1 MKSAGHT
8 GGAHFGWRCG
18 AVCGIFR
25 PMTATFTL
33 PDGFRY
39 LPGHFDR
46 AAQAALIEAVVAA
59 TRIAPFWRPAMPRT
73 GQPLSVMMTN
83 FGSLGWVTDKAKG
96 YRYEP
101 CHPHSGKAWPDMPA
115 VLHQLWSDFAD
126 YPAPPEACLVNWYAP
141 DSRMGMH
148 IDWDEAA
155 TDAAVLSVSLGDK
168 ARFRIGGPQ
177 RGGKTGSI
185 VVSSGDV
192 VVLGG
197 AARRCYHGVDRIY
210 PGTSTLL
217 PAEAFPGGGRINLTL
232 RRVNLP

>member
-1 MKSAGHT
+1 
-8 GGAHFGWRCG
+8 
-18 AVCGIFR
+18 
-25 PMTATFTL
+25 MTQTFTL
-33 PDGFRY
+33 PAGFRY
-39 LPGHFDR
+39 LPQALDR
-46 AAQAALIEAVVAA
+46 NCQAALIAAVVAA
-59 TRIAPFWRPAMPRT
+59 QERAPFWRPSMPRT

-83 FGSLGWVTDKAKG
+83 FGPLGWVTDKAKG

-101 CHPHSGKAWPDMPA
+101 AHPQTGQPWPEMPEA
-115 VLHQLWSDFAD
+115 MLRLWQEYAD
-126 YPAPPEACLVNWYAP
+126 YPAAPEACLVNWYAP

-148 IDWDEAA
+148 VDWDEEA
-155 TDAAVLSVSLGDK
+155 TDAAVISVSLGDK

-217 PAEAFPGGGRINLTL
+217 PAENFPGGGRINLTL